1 MESNKMRSEI
11 VIINENSYKVWLVS
25 IKNQIKSAQ
34 IKTSIAV
41 NEEMLNL
48 YWNIGKDIS
57 EKHFDSQ
64 YGSGFF
70 DNLSKDLKNDF
81 PDSQGFSSRNLRTMR
96 KFYLMYPIWKT
107 VSAKYNDL

>member
-1 MESNKMRSEI
+1 MLLRELDMESNKMRSEI

-57 EKHFDSQ
+57 EKHHF
-64 YGSGFF
+64 
-70 DNLSKDLKNDF
+70 
-81 PDSQGFSSRNLRTMR
+81 
-96 KFYLMYPIWKT
+96 
-107 VSAKYNDL
+107 